1 MHRAGSCTMNRLP
14 KHLHDALT
22 AAQRARAFL
31 GDLDADAYGVNVLVR
46 SAVERQLE
54 ILGEACRRAL
64 DEAPELRERL
74 PELSLAIGLRNR
86 LIHGYDRIVDAVV
99 AATVQRDLPRLQA
112 GLVAELARFPA
123 P

>member
-1 MHRAGSCTMNRLP
+1 MSSRLP

-22 AAQRARAFL
+22 AACQAMEFV
-31 GDLDADAYGVNVLVR
+31 GSLDAAGYAVSALVR

-64 DEAPELRERL
+64 DEDPALRDRIPEAP
-74 PELSLAIGLRNR
+74 LAVALRNR
-86 LIHGYDRIVDAVV
+86 IIHGYDRVEHAIVFE
-99 AATVQRDLPRLQA
+99 TVKRDLPFLAQRLK
-112 GLVAELARFPA
+112 AELAQYPV